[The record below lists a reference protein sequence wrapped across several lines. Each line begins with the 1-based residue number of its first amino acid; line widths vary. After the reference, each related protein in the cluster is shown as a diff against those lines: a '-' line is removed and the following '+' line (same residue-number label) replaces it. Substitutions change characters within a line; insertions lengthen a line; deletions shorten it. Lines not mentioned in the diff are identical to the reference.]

1 MARSRRSAGP
11 RSPSAWKPSSSAVTA
26 TPTSASP
33 TAPSSSWRSTRRAS
47 RGWCRARRWLEASRR
62 PGHHARRSARPSH
75 RDGASAYLDP
85 AARPGGGEG
94 RPVHPRRDRM
104 AVRPVLER
112 DRDPAD
118 RRGPRRQDLGA
129 RSQAARWRD
138 DAGVQE
144 RRIPELDQRRGQ
156 GFPPNHAAGI
166 LSAHRR
172 SGALRAARV
181 GSLGR
186 RQCRHADARQQTG
199 RQSGSAAQD
208 GAAQPR
214 LPHALCAA
222 RTQQAR
228 LDHDLRPR
236 RFHPHRGRQGRGAG
250 RLQARQASE
259 LQGRVR
265 ARPPGVRR
273 FSDMPAAVKSALLR
287 SPFLWMGVALL
298 LALIGALVFSDGV
311 AELARFSSDYQRRIQ
326 QSLSTSL
333 SDIKAGSGS
342 LALWTLVAVCF
353 GYGVVHTLGPGHGK
367 AVVVAYFLDSTRPR
381 AWIEGILAGSW
392 IAFTHTL
399 AALLLAG
406 GLKTF
411 AVIGLFGAL
420 REVRNVEI
428 VSYTLILLIGLWRLW
443 AGVSGHLHEHAADHE
458 HACDDD
464 HHHDHHHQH
473 PAQRTL
479 AGWLLLT
486 AAGIA
491 PCAGALVV
499 ILLSLALGVLWAGI
513 IGVIAIALGM
523 AITLAAVGMASM
535 VAHRLIIGDGR
546 SREIGR
552 FTAIAA
558 SLIVIATAGTLLLGA
573 LERFIG

>member
-1 MARSRRSAGP
+1 
-11 RSPSAWKPSSSAVTA
+11 
-26 TPTSASP
+26 
-33 TAPSSSWRSTRRAS
+33 
-47 RGWCRARRWLEASRR
+47 
-62 PGHHARRSARPSH
+62 
-75 RDGASAYLDP
+75 
-85 AARPGGGEG
+85 
-94 RPVHPRRDRM
+94 
-104 AVRPVLER
+104 
-112 DRDPAD
+112 
-118 RRGPRRQDLGA
+118 
-129 RSQAARWRD
+129 
-138 DAGVQE
+138 
-144 RRIPELDQRRGQ
+144 
-156 GFPPNHAAGI
+156 
-166 LSAHRR
+166 
-172 SGALRAARV
+172 
-181 GSLGR
+181 
-186 RQCRHADARQQTG
+186 
-199 RQSGSAAQD
+199 
-208 GAAQPR
+208 
-214 LPHALCAA
+214 
-222 RTQQAR
+222 
-228 LDHDLRPR
+228 
-236 RFHPHRGRQGRGAG
+236 
-250 RLQARQASE
+250 
-259 LQGRVR
+259 
-265 ARPPGVRR
+265 
-273 FSDMPAAVKSALLR
+273 MPAAVKSALLR
-287 SPFLWMGVALL
+287 SPFLWMGVAMLV
-298 LALIGALVFSDGV
+298 ALIGALVFSDGV
-311 AELARFSSDYQRRIQ
+311 AELARFSADYQRRIQ

-333 SDIKAGSGS
+333 RDIKSGSGS
-342 LALWTLVAVCF
+342 LALWTLAAVCF

-367 AVVVAYFLDSTRPR
+367 AVVVAYFLDSKRPR
-381 AWIEGILAGSW
+381 AWIEGIFAGSW

-411 AVIGLFGAL
+411 AVFGLFGAL

-428 VSYTLILLIGLWRLW
+428 VSYTLILLIGFWRLW

-458 HACDDD
+458 HAYDDD
-464 HHHDHHHQH
+464 HHHDHDHHQH

-535 VAHRLIIGDGR
+535 MAHRLIIGDGR

>member
-1 MARSRRSAGP
+1 
-11 RSPSAWKPSSSAVTA
+11 
-26 TPTSASP
+26 
-33 TAPSSSWRSTRRAS
+33 
-47 RGWCRARRWLEASRR
+47 
-62 PGHHARRSARPSH
+62 
-75 RDGASAYLDP
+75 
-85 AARPGGGEG
+85 
-94 RPVHPRRDRM
+94 
-104 AVRPVLER
+104 
-112 DRDPAD
+112 
-118 RRGPRRQDLGA
+118 
-129 RSQAARWRD
+129 
-138 DAGVQE
+138 
-144 RRIPELDQRRGQ
+144 
-156 GFPPNHAAGI
+156 
-166 LSAHRR
+166 
-172 SGALRAARV
+172 
-181 GSLGR
+181 
-186 RQCRHADARQQTG
+186 
-199 RQSGSAAQD
+199 
-208 GAAQPR
+208 
-214 LPHALCAA
+214 
-222 RTQQAR
+222 
-228 LDHDLRPR
+228 
-236 RFHPHRGRQGRGAG
+236 
-250 RLQARQASE
+250 
-259 LQGRVR
+259 
-265 ARPPGVRR
+265 
-273 FSDMPAAVKSALLR
+273 MPAAVKSVLLR
-287 SPFLWMGVALL
+287 SPFLWAGVALL

-311 AELARFSSDYQRRIQ
+311 AELARFSADYQRRIQ

-333 SDIKAGSGS
+333 RDIKSGSGS

-367 AVVVAYFLDSTRPR
+367 AVVVAYFLDSKRPR
-381 AWIEGILAGSW
+381 AWIEGVFAGSW

-411 AVIGLFGAL
+411 AVVGLFGAL

-428 VSYTLILLIGLWRLW
+428 VSYTLILLIGFWRLW
-443 AGVSGHLHEHAADHE
+443 AGISGHLHEHAHG
-458 HACDDD
+458 DD
-464 HHHDHHHQH
+464 HHHDHDHQHQH

-499 ILLSLALGVLWAGI
+499 ILLSLALGVLWAGV

-573 LERFIG
+573 LERFIR

>member
-1 MARSRRSAGP
+1 
-11 RSPSAWKPSSSAVTA
+11 
-26 TPTSASP
+26 
-33 TAPSSSWRSTRRAS
+33 
-47 RGWCRARRWLEASRR
+47 
-62 PGHHARRSARPSH
+62 
-75 RDGASAYLDP
+75 
-85 AARPGGGEG
+85 
-94 RPVHPRRDRM
+94 
-104 AVRPVLER
+104 
-112 DRDPAD
+112 
-118 RRGPRRQDLGA
+118 
-129 RSQAARWRD
+129 
-138 DAGVQE
+138 
-144 RRIPELDQRRGQ
+144 
-156 GFPPNHAAGI
+156 
-166 LSAHRR
+166 
-172 SGALRAARV
+172 
-181 GSLGR
+181 
-186 RQCRHADARQQTG
+186 
-199 RQSGSAAQD
+199 
-208 GAAQPR
+208 
-214 LPHALCAA
+214 
-222 RTQQAR
+222 
-228 LDHDLRPR
+228 
-236 RFHPHRGRQGRGAG
+236 
-250 RLQARQASE
+250 
-259 LQGRVR
+259 
-265 ARPPGVRR
+265 
-273 FSDMPAAVKSALLR
+273 MPAAVKSALLR

-298 LALIGALVFSDGV
+298 VALIGALVFSDGV
-311 AELARFSSDYQRRIQ
+311 AELARFSADYQRRIQ

-333 SDIKAGSGS
+333 RDIKSGSGS
-342 LALWTLVAVCF
+342 LALWTLAAVCF

-367 AVVVAYFLDSTRPR
+367 AVVVAYFLDSKRPR
-381 AWIEGILAGSW
+381 AWIEGIFAGGW

-443 AGVSGHLHEHAADHE
+443 AGVSGHLHEHAY
-458 HACDDD
+458 DDD
-464 HHHDHHHQH
+464 HHHDHGHHHQH

-535 VAHRLIIGDGR
+535 MAHRLIIGDGR